1 MKNIALESLV
11 GIILGFGL
19 FFVSI
24 ALSTN
29 NFLMFF
35 DFASL
40 MLVVGGT
47 LASTM
52 ISFRGNYVILAF
64 KELVGIFTPQNI
76 TSQTLYKEV
85 EKIINLAR
93 VLKQKGMV
101 ELESEF
107 QRSNIK
113 DPFVKYGGE
122 LVVTGYKGDELRK
135 MLTNFVETSFE
146 RNLVP
151 SHVLRTMAS
160 FAPAFGMVGTV
171 IGLII
176 MLDKMG
182 NDPSALG
189 KGLAFALITT
199 LYGVLLAQL
208 LLRPA
213 AEKVKQK
220 QEILRF
226 RNLLITEGF
235 VLLGENRDSI
245 LIQDMLNSFLD
256 PDSHFS
262 VIKKTAD
269 KIIE

>member
-1 MKNIALESLV
+1 
-11 GIILGFGL
+11 
-19 FFVSI
+19 
-24 ALSTN
+24 
-29 NFLMFF
+29 
-35 DFASL
+35 
-40 MLVVGGT
+40 
-47 LASTM
+47 
-52 ISFRGNYVILAF
+52 
-64 KELVGIFTPQNI
+64 
-76 TSQTLYKEV
+76 
-85 EKIINLAR
+85 
-93 VLKQKGMV
+93 
-101 ELESEF
+101 
-107 QRSNIK
+107 
-113 DPFVKYGGE
+113 
-122 LVVTGYKGDELRK
+122 
-135 MLTNFVETSFE
+135 
-146 RNLVP
+146 
-151 SHVLRTMAS
+151 MAS

-220 QEILRF
+220 QEVLRF

-262 VIKKTAD
+262 VIKKSAE
-269 KIIE
+269 KVVE

>member
-1 MKNIALESLV
+1 MKNIAVETLV

-24 ALSTN
+24 AASTD
-29 NFLMFF
+29 NFLMFLNWP
-35 DFASL
+35 SL
-40 MLVVGGT
+40 LMVVGGT
-47 LASTM
+47 LAATM
-52 ISFRGNYVILAF
+52 ISFRGQYVIDAL
-64 KELVGIFTPQNI
+64 KELIEIFTPQNI
-76 TSQTLYKEV
+76 NTKTLYKEV
-85 EKIINLAR
+85 EKIINMAR
-93 VLKQKGMV
+93 LLKQKGMV
-101 ELESEF
+101 ELESELSR
-107 QRSNIK
+107 QNIT

-122 LVVTGYKGDELRK
+122 LLVTGYKGDELRK
-135 MLTNFVETSFE
+135 MLSNFVETSFE
-146 RNLVP
+146 RSMVK
-151 SHVLRTMAS
+151 SHILRTMAS
-160 FAPAFGMVGTV
+160 FAPGFGMLGTV

-182 NDPSALG
+182 SDPSALG

-199 LYGVLLAQL
+199 LYGVILAQL

-226 RNLLITEGF
+226 RNLLISEGF

-256 PDSHFS
+256 PEAHFS
-262 VIKKTAD
+262 VIKKD
-269 KIIE
+269 VPKP